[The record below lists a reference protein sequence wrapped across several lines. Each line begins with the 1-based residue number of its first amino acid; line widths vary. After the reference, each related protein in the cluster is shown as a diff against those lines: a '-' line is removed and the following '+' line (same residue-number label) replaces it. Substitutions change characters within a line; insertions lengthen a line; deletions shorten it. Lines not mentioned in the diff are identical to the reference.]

1 LFELWNKQ
9 ITMVST
15 YAGSPEDI
23 TTAIELI
30 RSKKLTVDDMISHSL
45 PLAEAAKGFQLVAK
59 AKDSMKVI
67 LEP

>member
-1 LFELWNKQ
+1 
-9 ITMVST
+9 MVST

-30 RSKKLTVDDMISHSL
+30 SSKQVIVDDMISHIL
-45 PLAEAAKGFQLVAK
+45 PLTEAAKGFHLVAT

-67 LEP
+67 LKP